1 MSGVAGSV
9 LKALKPHVPLIKF
22 RKGGRPLAGGV
33 LSTPG
38 MSAPVGSSPR
48 GTGIEEDVMPK
59 KYARLQI
66 NEHEA
71 ELIMS
76 GGAY

>member
-1 MSGVAGSV
+1 MAVCLS
-9 LKALKPHVPLIKF
+9 L
-22 RKGGRPLAGGV
+22 GGV

-71 ELIMS
+71 ELIMVS
-76 GGAY
+76 GPIFSFFVPMYA